1 MSHEEDLIDYSD
13 DEIPQ
18 TTTTTATDAANGTST
33 SKKQGELTVTGAGAD
48 KKGSYVGIHSTGF
61 RDFLLKPE
69 LLRAITDCG
78 FEHPSEASVHL
89 RKNPFRIYVR
99 VENYLSLEEMKEIMA
114 LLGYSDALQSYHC
127 NRIEGTTR
135 QPDAQGTAVKT
146 QAQVHVIARWS
157 DAFLALVS
165 FFSRT
170 FKRITH
176 LTRRAF
182 CFTVQQVCIP
192 QAILGTDVLC
202 QAKSGLGKTA
212 VFVLTTLQQAE
223 PVAGEVSILIM
234 CHTRE
239 LAYQINNEYA
249 RFSKY
254 MPDIKTAVFFGGV
267 HIQQDIAIL
276 KNKETS
282 PNIIVATPGRM
293 SALLRDKH
301 LRLNTLKIFVLDECD
316 KMLDQIDMRRDV
328 QDIFRQT
335 PSQKQVMM
343 FSATLSAEVRPI
355 CKKFMQNPLEI
366 YVDDDTKLT
375 LHGLKQYYVKLSE
388 GEKNR
393 KLNDFLDT
401 LEFNQVIIFVKSTLR
416 ATELDKLLRECNFP
430 SIAVHSG
437 VSQEERI
444 KRYKEFKE
452 FNKRICVATDVFG
465 RGIDIERINLAI
477 NYDMPENAD
486 QYLHRVGR
494 AGRFGTKGLSIS
506 FVSSETDRAVLA
518 DIEKRFEVALPEV
531 PEEGIDANQYM
542 NN

>member
-13 DEIPQ
+13 EELQ
-18 TTTTTATDAANGTST
+18 TTEPVATGAPGAVANGEQQ
-33 SKKQGELTVTGAGAD
+33 KGDLTVSGPGAD

-78 FEHPSEASVHL
+78 FEHPSE
-89 RKNPFRIYVR
+89 
-99 VENYLSLEEMKEIMA
+99 
-114 LLGYSDALQSYHC
+114 
-127 NRIEGTTR
+127 
-135 QPDAQGTAVKT
+135 
-146 QAQVHVIARWS
+146 
-157 DAFLALVS
+157 
-165 FFSRT
+165 
-170 FKRITH
+170 
-176 LTRRAF
+176 
-182 CFTVQQVCIP
+182 VQQVCIP

-212 VFVLTTLQQAE
+212 VFVLATLQQIE
-223 PVAGEVSILIM
+223 PIEGETSVLVM

-239 LAYQINNEYA
+239 LAYQIKNEYA

-254 MPDIKTAVFFGGV
+254 MPQVKTAVFYGGTPM
-267 HIQQDIAIL
+267 QKDIELLA
-276 KNKETS
+276 NKETH
-282 PNIIVATPGRM
+282 PHIIVATPGRLN
-293 SALLRDKH
+293 ALVRDKK
-301 LRLNTLKIFVLDECD
+301 LRLGSIQKFVLDECD

-328 QDIFRQT
+328 QEIFRAT
-335 PSQKQVMM
+335 PTQKQRDSLARDQTDLQEVY
-343 FSATLSAEVRPI
+343 AE
-355 CKKFMQNPLEI
+355 PLEI
-366 YVDDDTKLT
+366 YVDDETKLT
-375 LHGLKQYYVKLSE
+375 LHGLQQYYIKLSE

-393 KLNDFLDT
+393 KLNDLLDT
-401 LEFNQVIIFVKSTLR
+401 LEFNQVIIFVKSTIR

-477 NYDMPENAD
+477 NYDLPAD
-486 QYLHRVGR
+486 ADSYLHRVGR

-506 FVSSETDRAVLA
+506 FVSSEQDQEVLKA
-518 DIEKRFEVALPEV
+518 IEKRFEANV
-531 PEEGIDANQYM
+531 PEFPEGGIDASTYM
-542 NN
+542 AN